1 MDAANEKKQAPPG
14 LQGARERGDHPK
26 SAEEMTQTERGRGE

>member
-14 LQGARERGDHPK
+14 LQGAREPGDHPK
-26 SAEEMTQTERGRGE
+26 SAEEMAQTERGRGE